1 MTAVDADELH
11 KQAELLGPG
20 IIHEMRHPLMG
31 IKGGLELLAR
41 KTGVGHLDEFRL
53 VTQQVARLEELFR
66 SWQDVFTPQRL
77 PPALFAV
84 EPVVQRSVD
93 LLSYRLRKLG
103 ARFVFQ
109 PAGPTYGHG
118 TTHAVLHAVTN
129 LLVNAADAVED
140 RGRVQ
145 VRILGG
151 EAGPEVRVSDDGAGI
166 APEDLPRLFS
176 PRFTTKAE
184 GRGSGLGLHVA
195 RTVMERI
202 GGDVQLVPAGDAH
215 RLSWARTEFSVR
227 IARAP

>member
-1 MTAVDADELH
+1 MTTMDPDERH
-11 KQAELLGPG
+11 DQAELLGPG
-20 IIHEMRHPLMG
+20 LIHEMRHPLMG
-31 IKGGLELLAR
+31 IKAGLELLAR
-41 KTGVGHLDEFRL
+41 KTGVSHSDEFRL
-53 VTQQVARLEELFR
+53 VSQQVARLEELFR
-66 SWQDVFTPQRL
+66 SWQDLLAPQRL

-93 LLSYRLRKLG
+93 LLAYRLRKLG

-118 TTHAVLHAVTN
+118 SVHAVLHAVTN

-140 RGRVQ
+140 SGRVQ
-145 VRILGG
+145 IRVLAG

-176 PRFTTKAE
+176 PRFTTKPE

-215 RLSWARTEFSVR
+215 RLPWARTEFSVR